1 MSKTYIEIERDCETL
16 DKLRAFLDQVALLMA
31 AQEPAPAPCMPILM
45 PKYRVKFA
53 RHQEAFIEIEAEDE
67 CAAWDTRVRPQE
79 RDWDSFGYETSSLA
93 FVDDV
98 VLLEDDDA
106 EA

>member
-1 MSKTYIEIERDCETL
+1 
-16 DKLRAFLDQVALLMA
+16 
-31 AQEPAPAPCMPILM
+31 M

-79 RDWDSFGYETSSLA
+79 RDWDWFDYEI
-93 FVDDV
+93 DDV

>member
-1 MSKTYIEIERDCETL
+1 
-16 DKLRAFLDQVALLMA
+16 
-31 AQEPAPAPCMPILM
+31 M
-45 PKYRVKFA
+45 PKYRVEFA

-79 RDWDSFGYETSSLA
+79 RDWDSFGYEI
-93 FVDDV
+93 DDV